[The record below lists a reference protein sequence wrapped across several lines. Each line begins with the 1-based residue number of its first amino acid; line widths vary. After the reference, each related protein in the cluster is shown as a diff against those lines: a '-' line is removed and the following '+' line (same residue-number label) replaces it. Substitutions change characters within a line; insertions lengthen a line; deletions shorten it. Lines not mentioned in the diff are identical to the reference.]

1 MNFIFTTYPAFRP
14 ALGSPA
20 PNTSGSIALSFRFI
34 AIFLLLLL
42 VDFDLQCLAQST
54 NSQTSS
60 GTSKSF
66 IVNSSSTYS
75 VNTSASGSP
84 GVSATAE
91 GNLILSPTSSLTTGI
106 NCLPTNCS
114 AQFTSSNGAESINV
128 TGSTSSQNLIIDPAS
143 VFKANVDTS
152 TATQTSNLNT
162 GSASSGLSA
171 NTTLQVTEQTS
182 QFQNVITTVY

>member
-1 MNFIFTTYPAFRP
+1 MSAFHPAFRSV
-14 ALGSPA
+14 LGSRA
-20 PNTSGSIALSFRFI
+20 PNPSTCIALSFRFT
-34 AIFLLLLL
+34 AVFLLLLL
-42 VDFDLQCLAQST
+42 VDLDLKCLAQST

-84 GVSATAE
+84 GVTATAE
-91 GNLILSPTSSLTTGI
+91 GNLILSPTSSLSTGI
-106 NCLPTNCS
+106 NCLPTSCS
-114 AQFTSSNGAESINV
+114 AQFTSGSGSESIIV
-128 TGSTSSQNLIIDPAS
+128 TGSTSTQNLVIDPAS
-143 VFKANVDTS
+143 VFKTNVDTS
-152 TATQTSNLNT
+152 TATQASNLNT